1 MYLLSDQCCA
11 RVYYW
16 CCCWAVIAT
25 FVHSHSRPAP
35 PQNTTAAGRHQFK
48 VHTACSLDLDLDL
61 ADPQIRDAVIPWW
74 SAWPRPPQHRSLQI
88 RDLSSSPPRPI
99 GSAPPPVK
107 KFYFQIER
115 RVAAVCRQCWAVW
128 RGNRFQPATE

>member
-48 VHTACSLDLDLDL
+48 VHTACSLDLDL